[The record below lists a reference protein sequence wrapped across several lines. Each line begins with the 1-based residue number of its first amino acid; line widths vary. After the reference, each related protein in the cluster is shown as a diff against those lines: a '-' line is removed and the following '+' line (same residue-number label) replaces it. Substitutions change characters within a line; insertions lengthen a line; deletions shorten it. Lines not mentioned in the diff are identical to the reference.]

1 MINFKDL
8 PFVIFSSL
16 TEDKGHLLLDDNFWF
31 KNLILIDERTKIFTS
46 ETSVKNLSA
55 QFNEYNNSFISF
67 KEFPILKKINSRLHL
82 FAKILFCPPI
92 KNSTIV
98 IQGFEELSL
107 ILFLYRIRN
116 WNNKIILVLTN
127 NVSPERI
134 KKSKWLL
141 QFLLRYIF
149 NKCNNVFYHTEFE
162 YKLIQQ
168 IVKDS
173 SQLLKIKK
181 LKYHLIGLFYSN
193 LTKVDSS
200 NYISFFGPI
209 LPSKPIDD
217 ICKLIL
223 ADSNSQFQ
231 YRFVNIDLI
240 SEKIILKKLDNR
252 TNISFHN
259 EYLGY
264 EEYLN
269 LIKSSKFVFLPHN
282 SLFEGKLSGILSDC
296 ISIGTPVISD
306 NIEPVLELFKKYGS
320 MGYIFNYSK
329 DSNWPNKFLELQSNN
344 SCDKFVVSIENCRNN
359 HSNTI
364 IINEF
369 LHSIKNNS

>member
-8 PFVIFSSL
+8 PFVVFSSL

-168 IVKDS
+168 IVKDN

-181 LKYHLIGLFYSN
+181 LKYHLLGLFYSN
-193 LTKVDSS
+193 LKKVDSS
-200 NYISFFGPI
+200 NYISFFGPT

-259 EYLGY
+259 EYLDY

-282 SLFEGKLSGILSDC
+282 LLFEG
-296 ISIGTPVISD
+296 
-306 NIEPVLELFKKYGS
+306 
-320 MGYIFNYSK
+320 
-329 DSNWPNKFLELQSNN
+329 
-344 SCDKFVVSIENCRNN
+344 
-359 HSNTI
+359 
-364 IINEF
+364 
-369 LHSIKNNS
+369 